1 MTVPLDKELVGR
13 LVRNALEEDIGTGD
27 VTTESIVSKDVIVEA
42 RVLAREQGVV
52 AGVPLAV
59 AVFEELGPD
68 VRLRIIVEDGG
79 RIRPGGTILDLTGPA
94 GPILTGE
101 RVALNFLGRLSGI
114 ATLTARFVRAVAG
127 TGVRILDTRKT
138 TPGLRAAEKY
148 AVTMGGGHNHRS
160 GLYDMA
166 LIKDNHIAVAGSVGA
181 AVGAVRAR
189 CPGISVEV
197 ETATLDQVGQALEA
211 GADRIM
217 LDNMD
222 PHQVR
227 QAIDLIRCQSK
238 GGKRPRV
245 EVSGNVTL
253 ENIGLLAMDGV
264 DDISIGSITHSS
276 TALDISL
283 EMTGWST
290 EGDPS
295 GVRP

>member
-1 MTVPLDKELVGR
+1 VPLDKELVGR
-13 LVRNALEEDIGTGD
+13 LVRNALDEDIGTGD

-42 RVLAREQGVV
+42 RILAREPGVV

-59 AVFEELGPD
+59 AVFEELSSD
-68 VRLRIIVEDGG
+68 VRLRITVEDGG
-79 RIRPGGTILDLTGPA
+79 RIRPGGTIMELAGPA
-94 GPILTGE
+94 GSILTGE

-114 ATLTARFVRAVAG
+114 STLTARFVQAVAG

-138 TPGLRAAEKY
+138 TPGLRAVEKY

-166 LIKDNHIAVAGSVGA
+166 LIKDNHLAVAGGVGA

-189 CPGISVEV
+189 CPGIPVEV
-197 ETATLDQVGQALEA
+197 ETVTLDQVGQALEA

-222 PHQVR
+222 PDRVR
-227 QAIDLIRCQSK
+227 QAVDLIRRR
-238 GGKRPRV
+238 GGEKKKPRV

-253 ENIGLLAMDGV
+253 ENIGRLAVDGV
-264 DDISIGSITHSS
+264 DEISIGSITHSAA
-276 TALDISL
+276 ALDISL
-283 EMTGWST
+283 EVAG
-290 EGDPS
+290 
-295 GVRP
+295 